1 MQGSVMLMIAKF
13 PLIFWGATETSPAAT
28 TRQDGQGRPF
38 AKTLWNLGAQS
49 FLAGATFSCLS
60 LLCAAVSLPAMS
72 EEVKLLNVS
81 YDPTRELYSD
91 INGLFL
97 ELYKA
102 RTGVSVIFEQ
112 SHGGS
117 SKQARSVIDGLKA
130 DVVTLALAWDIIAI
144 ERAGLIKPGWQ
155 EKLPYNSSPYTS
167 TVGFL
172 VRKGNPK
179 NIKDWKDLTRPDV
192 QVIVPS
198 PKTSGAGRWAFLALW
213 GASAKAKTHDFSKPL
228 GLKESIA
235 AARSA
240 KDFPVYENAESRAV
254 IEKFYNNNVP
264 VLDTGARGATVTFAQ
279 KQLGDVL
286 LNWENELWL
295 AQSEFGKDKFDIV
308 YPTNSI
314 LGEPP
319 VAVVDEVVDK
329 KGTRQIAEAYLKFL
343 YTSEAQ
349 EVVAQLH
356 YRPRDV
362 DALKKFSA
370 ELPPIPLFTI
380 DEIFGGWPKAHEAF
394 FAEGALFDQ
403 LYKPS
408 K

>member
-1 MQGSVMLMIAKF
+1 MISEFAFVPNGSAAIAPTGVKAWQG
-13 PLIFWGATETSPAAT
+13 
-28 TRQDGQGRPF
+28 QQF
-38 AKTLWNLGAQS
+38 AKALPNSGAWS
-49 FLAGATFSCLS
+49 FRVGVWIFCLS
-60 LLCAAVSLPAMS
+60 LWFAATSIPAMS
-72 EEVKLLNVS
+72 KEAKLLNVS
-81 YDPTRELYSD
+81 YDPTRELYTE
-91 INGLFL
+91 INDLFA
-97 ELYKA
+97 ERYKS
-102 RTGVSVIFEQ
+102 RTGVSVTFEQ
-112 SHGGS
+112 SHAGS

-179 NIKDWKDLTRPDV
+179 NIKDWTDLIRPDV
-192 QVIVPS
+192 QVIVAN

-213 GASAKAKTHDFSKPL
+213 GTVAGAKNHDLSTL
-228 GLKESIA
+228 EGLKESQA
-235 AARSA
+235 AGRTAR
-240 KDFPVYENAESRAV
+240 DFPVYQNAKARAAIES
-254 IEKFYNNNVP
+254 FYNHNVP

-295 AQSEFGKDKFDIV
+295 ALDEFGKDKFEIV
-308 YPTNSI
+308 YPPSSI

-329 KGTRQIAEAYLKFL
+329 KGTRDIAEAYLKFL

-349 EVVAQLH
+349 ETMARLH

-362 DALKKFSA
+362 EALKKYSA
-370 ELPPIPLFTI
+370 ELPPLPLFTI
-380 DEIFGGWPKAHEAF
+380 DETFGGWVKAHEAF

-403 LYKPS
+403 IYRPTK
-408 K
+408 

>member
-1 MQGSVMLMIAKF
+1 MKCV
-13 PLIFWGATETSPAAT
+13 
-28 TRQDGQGRPF
+28 RH
-38 AKTLWNLGAQS
+38 LGIRS
-49 FLAGATFSCLS
+49 FLSGVTFLCLG
-60 LLCAAVSLPAMS
+60 LLCAAASLPAMS
-72 EEVKLLNVS
+72 EELKLLNVS
-81 YDPTRELYSD
+81 YDPTRELYTD
-91 INGLFL
+91 INALFA
-97 ELYKA
+97 ESYKA
-102 RTGVSVIFEQ
+102 RTGVSVTFEQ

-130 DVVTLALAWDIIAI
+130 DVVTLGAAWDITAI

-179 NIKDWKDLTRPDV
+179 NIKDWKDLIRPDV
-192 QVIVPS
+192 QVIVPN
-198 PKTSGAGRWAFLALW
+198 PKTGAAARWAFLALW
-213 GASAKAKTHDFSKPL
+213 GATAHAKTYDL
-228 GLKESIA
+228 TTVNGLKEAQA
-235 AARSA
+235 AAQAAR
-240 KDFPVYENAESRAV
+240 DFPVYKNAKARAV

-295 AQSEFGKDKFDIV
+295 ALDEFGKDKFEIV
-308 YPTNSI
+308 YPSSSI

-329 KGTRQIAEAYLKFL
+329 KGTRDVAEAYLKFL
-343 YTSEAQ
+343 YTPEAQ
-349 EVVAQLH
+349 QAVAQLH

-362 DALKKFSA
+362 DALKKYSA

-380 DEIFGGWPKAHEAF
+380 DETFGGWARAQEAF

-403 LYKPS
+403 IYRPANK
-408 K
+408 

>member
-1 MQGSVMLMIAKF
+1 
-13 PLIFWGATETSPAAT
+13 
-28 TRQDGQGRPF
+28 
-38 AKTLWNLGAQS
+38 
-49 FLAGATFSCLS
+49 LAGAGIACLS
-60 LLCAAVSLPAMS
+60 LLCAAISLPALS
-72 EEVKLLNVS
+72 EEAKFLNVS
-81 YDPTRELYSD
+81 YDPTRELYTD
-91 INGLFL
+91 INAVFA
-97 ELYKA
+97 EHYKA
-102 RTGVSVIFEQ
+102 RTGVSVTFEQ

-130 DVVTLALAWDIIAI
+130 DVVTLGAGWDITAI
-144 ERAGLIKPGWQ
+144 ERAGLINPGWQ

-179 NIKDWKDLTRPDV
+179 NIRDWKDLTRPGV
-192 QVIVPS
+192 QVIVPN
-198 PKTSGAGRWAFLALW
+198 PKTGAAARWAFLALW
-213 GASAKAKTHDFSKPL
+213 GATANAKTHDLTTFQ
-228 GLKESIA
+228 GLKDAQE

-240 KDFPVYENAESRAV
+240 RDFPVYQNAEARAV

-295 AQSEFGKDKFDIV
+295 ALDEFGKDKFEIV
-308 YPTNSI
+308 YPSSSI

-329 KGTRQIAEAYLKFL
+329 KGTRDVAEAYLKFL
-343 YTSEAQ
+343 YTPEAQ
-349 EVVAQLH
+349 EIVAQNH

-362 DALKKFSA
+362 EALKKYSSDM
-370 ELPPIPLFTI
+370 PPIPLFTI
-380 DEIFGGWPKAHEAF
+380 DEIFGGWPKAQEAF
-394 FAEGALFDQ
+394 FADGALFDQ
-403 LYKPS
+403 IYRPAK
-408 K
+408 

>member
-1 MQGSVMLMIAKF
+1 MIIPRPGKMPRGS
-13 PLIFWGATETSPAAT
+13 SQSAAGIEKNA
-28 TRQDGQGRPF
+28 RILCRR
-38 AKTLWNLGAQS
+38 S
-49 FLAGATFSCLS
+49 FLAELGVSCLG
-60 LLCAAVSLPAMS
+60 LLLAAAPLPAKS

-81 YDPTRELYSD
+81 YDPTRELYTD
-91 INGLFL
+91 INGLFA

-102 RTGVSVIFEQ
+102 RTGVSVVFEQ

-117 SKQARSVIDGLKA
+117 SKQARSVIDGLRA

-213 GASAKAKTHDFSKPL
+213 GVNAKAKTHDFSTPL
-228 GLKESIA
+228 GLKESFA

-240 KDFPVYENAESRAV
+240 KEFSVYTNAESRAV

-264 VLDTGARGATVTFAQ
+264 VLDTGARGSTVTFAQ

-295 AQSEFGKDKFDIV
+295 AQDEFGKDKFDIV
-308 YPTNSI
+308 YPSSSI

-343 YTSEAQ
+343 YTTEAQ
-349 EVVAQLH
+349 EAVAQLH

-362 DALKKFSA
+362 EALKKYSA

-380 DEIFGGWPKAHEAF
+380 DETFGGWVKAHEAF
-394 FAEGALFDQ
+394 FADGALFDQ
-403 LYKPS
+403 IYRPAAK
-408 K
+408 